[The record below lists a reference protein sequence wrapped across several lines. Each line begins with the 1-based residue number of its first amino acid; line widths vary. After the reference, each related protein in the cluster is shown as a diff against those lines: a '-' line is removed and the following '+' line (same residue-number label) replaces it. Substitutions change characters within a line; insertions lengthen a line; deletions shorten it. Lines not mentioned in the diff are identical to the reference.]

1 MNNCYSAKQRSK
13 FTLIELLVV
22 IAIIA
27 ILAAMLMPALQ
38 KARQRA
44 QGTACASN
52 LKQCILALNM
62 YADDFKNLYPAATIT
77 KYYSDNKN
85 YSWGFVLGY
94 NNYLK
99 LPTADVSRNGSNT
112 VLLCPS
118 WETTW
123 HRRGIYSYGLRL
135 GNPGGGSV
143 FLGPVIGTNNCF
155 INRNTMRTLDTKYG
169 KTPLGGDSVQ
179 VDEDTKKA
187 TAQCSVLK
195 DSATGKMANDGKC
208 VHLRHNGSAN
218 VFYVDGRVSAFRAG
232 DLGIENRLIGCNIY

>member
-1 MNNCYSAKQRSK
+1 MNNCHASKLRSR

-38 KARQRA
+38 QARQRA

-52 LKQCILALNM
+52 LKQCVLALNM
-62 YADDFKNLYPAATIT
+62 YADDFKNLYPSATIT
-77 KYYSDNKN
+77 NYYTDNKN
-85 YSWGFVLGY
+85 YSWGYILGY

-99 LPTADVSRNGSNT
+99 LPTADVSRNGNT

-143 FLGPVIGTNNCF
+143 FLGPVIGKNNCF
-155 INRNTMRTLDTKYG
+155 INRNTLRNLDTEYG

-179 VDEDTKKA
+179 VDESTKKA
-187 TAQCSVLK
+187 TLQCSVLK
-195 DSATGKMANDGKC
+195 DSATGGVVNDGKC

-218 VFYVDGRVSAFRAG
+218 VFYVDGRVSAIRAEELSI
-232 DLGIENRLIGCNIY
+232 DNRLIGSNMY

>member
-1 MNNCYSAKQRSK
+1 MNYSYTSKLRLK

-38 KARQRA
+38 QARQRA

-52 LKQCILALNM
+52 LKQCVLALNM
-62 YADDFKNLYPAATIT
+62 YADDFKNLYPSATIT
-77 KYYSDNKN
+77 NYYSDNKN
-85 YSWGFVLGY
+85 YSWGYILAY

-99 LPTADVSRNGSNT
+99 MPTADISRNGKT

-135 GNPGGGSV
+135 GNPGGGKV

-155 INRNTMRTLDTKYG
+155 INRNTLRNIDSEYS

-179 VDEDTKKA
+179 VDESTKKA
-187 TAQCSVLK
+187 TLQCSVLK
-195 DSATGKMANDGKC
+195 DSATGGVVNDGKC
-208 VHLRHNGSAN
+208 VHLRHNGTAN
-218 VFYVDGRVSAFRAG
+218 VFYVDGRVSAIRAG
-232 DLGIENRLIGCNIY
+232 DLSIENRLIGSNMY